1 MPKKSKI
8 AAAVGIS
15 INALDKARGPLV
27 KRVEAAMSAAVTQA
41 HYDGVDDS
49 VEVKARMMAA
59 RAEVLAEVAI

>member
-27 KRVEAAMSAAVTQA
+27 KRVELAMSEAVTQA
-41 HYDGVDDS
+41 SLDGVTDP

-59 RAEVLAEVAI
+59 RAEALAA